1 MVRTFRTASVTR
13 KASKLKLTDVELF
26 KAIEQVRSGQAVVL
40 GGGVY
45 KKRIKTNELR
55 SLLLAK
61 GGKPCFYQYLF
72 VKNEKE
78 NIEPFELD
86 NLRTLA
92 KVFGRL
98 HGKEIQNLIDSRKL
112 TEICTHEQ

>member
-1 MVRTFRTASVTR
+1 MIRTSKTASFTK
-13 KASKLKLTDVELF
+13 KASKFKVNDLELC
-26 KAIEQVRSGQAVVL
+26 KAIEQVRLGQAVDL

-55 SLLLAK
+55 SLVLAK
-61 GGKPCFYQYLF
+61 GGKHWCYQYLF
-72 VKNEKE
+72 AKNEKE

-92 KVFGRL
+92 KVFGGL
-98 HGKEIQNLIDSRKL
+98 QGSEIQNLIDSGKL
-112 TEICTHEQ
+112 TEICKHEQ